1 MGRPDLIAFAG
12 TVVHELRTP
21 LSVVSGEVDLAL
33 ARERSPAAYREALM
47 RIGER
52 VAELVDLT
60 TDFALLGDAR
70 HLPAATEGSATLQL
84 VFSALADRYGPRRGS
99 PVHFDVEGPY
109 RRVLGEEALLSGA
122 LALLV
127 EHAVRHRRDGS
138 RVRLRALP
146 PDETG
151 DRGPQLTLD
160 AQAAGFSTATWQ
172 VLSERPRGE
181 PLAHGQLRL
190 ETAAR
195 IIHAC
200 GGSVDVGFE
209 EGSECVRIGL
219 APATVGAEPGSGEE
233 TR

>member
-1 MGRPDLIAFAG
+1 MGRPDITAFAG
-12 TVVHELRTP
+12 TIVHELRTP

-33 ARERSPAAYREALM
+33 ARDRSPAAYREALV

-60 TDFALLGDAR
+60 ADFALLGDAR
-70 HLPAATEGSATLQL
+70 HLPAAMAGTVTLQS

-99 PVHFDVEGPY
+99 PVFFDVESPY
-109 RRVLGEEALLSGA
+109 RRVLGDEALLNGA

-127 EHAVRHRRDGS
+127 EHAVRHRRDES

-146 PDETG
+146 PDEAG
-151 DRGPQLTLD
+151 ERGPQLTLD
-160 AQAAGFSTATWQ
+160 ALPAGFSTATWQ
-172 VLSERPRGE
+172 VLAERPRGE
-181 PLAHGQLRL
+181 PLAHGQVRL

-200 GGSVDVGFE
+200 GGSLDVGVE
-209 EGSECVRIGL
+209 EGSDCVRIGL
-219 APATVGAEPGSGEE
+219 APATVGAAPESGEE